1 MPSEIEWA
9 REMARADTD
18 AKLQRRA
25 LGIMADELALMRAT
39 VDARTTA
46 QHAATEE
53 DPIASAYMR
62 AAEQRRREA
71 R

>member
-1 MPSEIEWA
+1 MSTDDDWA
-9 REMARADTD
+9 REMARADED
-18 AKLQRRA
+18 RRLQRRA
-25 LGIMADELALMRAT
+25 LQILADELALMRAT

-46 QHAATEE
+46 QHAATEA

-62 AAEQRRREA
+62 AAEQRRREP

>member
-1 MPSEIEWA
+1 MPSEIEWTK
-9 REMARADTD
+9 ELKRADVD
-18 AKLQRRA
+18 AELQRRA
-25 LGIMADELALMRAT
+25 LGILADELALMRAT

-46 QHAATEE
+46 QHAATED